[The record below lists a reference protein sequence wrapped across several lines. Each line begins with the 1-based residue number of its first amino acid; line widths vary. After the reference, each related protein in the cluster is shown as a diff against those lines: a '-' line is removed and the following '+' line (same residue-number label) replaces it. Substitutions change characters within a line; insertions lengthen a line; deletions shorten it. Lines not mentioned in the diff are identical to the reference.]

1 LSRHAVEIVKSVEKQ
16 LDRFLSDLRKRMI
29 AKILN
34 LEETPRPVGVQK
46 LQGTDYYR
54 IRLGDYRV
62 IYSIDDSDKLV
73 RVLDI
78 GHRREVYRKY

>member
-1 LSRHAVEIVKSVEKQ
+1 MSRHAVEIVKSVEKQ